1 MSHMAKM
8 WVWTWFKKLDWVEVT
23 TGWSVQF
30 GSILSCVH
38 LQQCTDSFWESFVS
52 TEEANS
58 KESAV
63 FEPFHTCCSSL
74 WLNHKLWSGLCS
86 LFTSWKVFITLS
98 VTLRVVVSICIC
110 IHSATL
116 NVSEAH
122 HTHWHLL
129 CSVTLVNVYMCRL
142 LDRYRYGLGN
152 VFCLERPNRK
162 VFNSKPLLPI
172 SENLLI

>member
-1 MSHMAKM
+1 MAKT
-8 WVWTWFKKLDWVEVT
+8 WIWTWFKKLDWVEVT

-38 LQQCTDSFWESFVS
+38 LQQCTASFWESFVS

-63 FEPFHTCCSSL
+63 FEQFHTCCSSL

-86 LFTSWKVFITLS
+86 LFTSWKVFNYAFGDLKSCCQHMHLS
-98 VTLRVVVSICIC
+98 PLCYTQCERGPS
-110 IHSATL
+110 
-116 NVSEAH
+116 

-129 CSVTLVNVYMCRL
+129 CSVTSVKVYMCRL

-162 VFNSKPLLPI
+162 AFNRKPVLPV